1 MREEQV
7 IGKLVASGELVLDA
21 PLLIGVGAG
30 GRDEED
36 IHMLRDQQG
45 IPLIPGT
52 SLAGVLRDFLA
63 SEDAE
68 ACALL
73 FGTEQS
79 ARKRGGLPEM
89 QSAVS
94 LQDVRLADARD
105 CVRDGVTIDTWT
117 GTAAKHGKYNY
128 EAIDAGAHGIFSV
141 EITLRGIH
149 ERYEE
154 KLKAAWQ
161 RLENL
166 LLTGFPLGAHTA
178 KGFGRVHLEKMQ
190 VDMYDFHNRQD
201 VLAWLRLGEGV
212 TPGELPSWHGESSSH
227 QLLEADT
234 GKPVYRADD
243 FVIEADFSLRS
254 SLIVR
259 DYDRDALTAEEKA
272 LGGDTAGNGEKSL
285 AAVMKR
291 DSRGNFLLPGTS
303 LKGALRHRAAHILR
317 ALGKSDALLDQM
329 MGLSPARMQALGRH
343 SEDRAF
349 RSPFEVSEAHLRS
362 GVKQSPQ
369 SRNRIDRFTGGTMD
383 TALFTTLPIW
393 QKETGKPVLHL
404 RFGVHRAEAWQAGLA
419 LLLLKDLW
427 LGRVALGGEKS
438 IGRGRLS
445 GCAASIHYQGEVY
458 ELEAGQPLEGAQAAR
473 LQAFVT
479 ALVETEAEEGERV

>member
-7 IGKLVASGELVLDA
+7 IGKLVASGTLVLDA
-21 PLLIGVGAG
+21 PLLIGAGAG
-30 GRDEED
+30 GRDEQD

-45 IPLIPGT
+45 VPLIPGT

-63 SEDAE
+63 AEDAE

-73 FGTEQS
+73 FGTEQGG
-79 ARKRGGLPEM
+79 KRRDGLPEM

-94 LQDVRLADARD
+94 LQYVRLADARD
-105 CVRDGVTIDTWT
+105 CIRDGVAIDDWT
-117 GTAAKHGKYNY
+117 GTAVRHGKYNY
-128 EAIDAGAHGIFSV
+128 EAIDAGAHGFFSA

-149 ERYEE
+149 ARYEDG
-154 KLKAAWQ
+154 LKDALQ

-166 LLTGFPLGAHTA
+166 LLTGFSLGAHTA
-178 KGFGRVHLEKMQ
+178 KGFGKVHLEKMQ
-190 VDMYDFHNRQD
+190 VDVYDFHKKED
-201 VLAWLRLGEGV
+201 ALAWLRLGEKAA
-212 TPGELPSWHGESSSH
+212 PGELPLWHGASSSH
-227 QLLEADT
+227 RLLEADA
-234 GKPVYRADD
+234 GKPVYRRDD
-243 FVIEADFSLRS
+243 FIVEADFSLRS

-259 DYDRDALTAEEKA
+259 DYDRDALAAEEKK
-272 LGGDTAGNGEKSL
+272 LGENGEKSL

-317 ALGKSDALLDQM
+317 ALDRPEALLDQL
-329 MGLSPARMQALGRH
+329 MGLSPARMQALGSH
-343 SEDRAF
+343 SEEKAF
-349 RSPFEVSEAHLRS
+349 RSPFEVSEAYLRS

-393 QKETGKPVLHL
+393 QKEANTPVLHL
-404 RFGVHRAEAWQAGLA
+404 RFGVRRAERWQAGLT

-438 IGRGRLS
+438 IGRGRLA

-458 ELEAGQPLEGAQAAR
+458 KLEAGKPLEKEQATR
-473 LQAFVT
+473 LQEFVT
-479 ALVETEAEEGERV
+479 AFMKTEAEEGGRV